1 MRRAE
6 FWSDRAEIFWEGSP
20 KGCPVILTIS
30 ASYLFYFFRSRS
42 RRKVTFF
49 LGKKKFPTLNT
60 SKIQKNSYTPYI
72 SGEFK
77 AIDENQR
84 FSGKIEFFDPFRA
97 EKRVF
102 RPKKCRKAIFPD
114 LRRLSPVIFFSF
126 FPQKVVRYTFYMI
139 LSRFEQKK
147 IDFSK
152 FFYVPDPIPSTLAPS
167 GSHTVRSIDISF

>member
-1 MRRAE
+1 MFSAKLATAE
-6 FWSDRAEIFWEGSP
+6 FWSDRAEIFREGSP
-20 KGCPVILTIS
+20 KGCPVILKIL

-60 SKIQKNSYTPYI
+60 SKIQKNSDTPYI

-102 RPKKCRKAIFPD
+102 RPKKCRKANFPD
-114 LRRLSPVIFFSF
+114 LRRLSPVNFFF
-126 FPQKVVRYTFYMI
+126 KKKCFAI
-139 LSRFEQKK
+139 RF
-147 IDFSK
+147 
-152 FFYVPDPIPSTLAPS
+152 T
-167 GSHTVRSIDISF
+167 